1 MLGKYAVCAP
11 DRELLMNVVLAIGTA
26 PLRLALDVVLS
37 EQPGVTVVGMASEPA
52 GLLALMRTAQPD
64 VVLLEWELTSG
75 RIEAVVAAARTLAR
89 PLRILVLGRD
99 ATRRPAALTAGAWAF
114 VLVGDPPEIL
124 LATLRQVQ
132 SATSA
137 V

>member
-1 MLGKYAVCAP
+1 
-11 DRELLMNVVLAIGTA
+11 MNVVLAVRQAHT
-26 PLRLALDVVLS
+26 RLSLELVLC
-37 EQPGVTVVGMASEPA
+37 EEPGVTVVGMASEPA

-64 VVLLEWELTSG
+64 LVLVEWELTGG

-99 ATRRPAALTAGAWAF
+99 AAFRPAALTAGAWAF

-124 LATLRQVQ
+124 LAALRRALLTQRR
-132 SATSA
+132 
-137 V
+137 